1 MLIRH
6 FMHNS
11 AFSKSKSHSQFSYRM
26 LGVKMWSDSAVVF
39 RYDSPTAA
47 IYWKDKINFIFLQ
60 YCLGRLT
67 YQKRKCSVCF
77 RSVILIFAYM
87 GNGLVDRGKCLRHT
101 ALCHNESTYR
111 VRTKVLSD
119 TTHYPGWARY
129 NPPIPK
135 NASLQFTT
143 RLTKVRTR
151 FVVSTFTMVAL

>member
-119 TTHYPGWARY
+119 TTQNTRSSMRLKHGKSESCKLIRSFDRQY
-129 NPPIPK
+129 NVF
-135 NASLQFTT
+135 S
-143 RLTKVRTR
+143 
-151 FVVSTFTMVAL
+151 